1 VGDSKEFTVE
11 SVRRLLITETGTKI
25 SRSAYWERTGS
36 TPITKSLSQILA
48 RIMEMLA
55 DKNGLDPELQAVLGV
70 SGISIFDSSIV
81 TLRKEAGATFDVTFT
96 DAGLYFH
103 IEMDAA
109 SGAVT
114 WSLLSAAS
122 VHDSCGFPC
131 IKSLSG
137 KLSIFDLGYF
147 EWERFFR

>member
-36 TPITKSLSQILA
+36 IPVTISLSQILA

-70 SGISIFDSSIV
+70 LGISILILALSRSV
-81 TLRKEAGATFDVTFT
+81 RQPVQHSM
-96 DAGLYFH
+96 GL
-103 IEMDAA
+103 
-109 SGAVT
+109 
-114 WSLLSAAS
+114 LLMR
-122 VHDSCGFPC
+122 V
-131 IKSLSG
+131 
-137 KLSIFDLGYF
+137 
-147 EWERFFR
+147 